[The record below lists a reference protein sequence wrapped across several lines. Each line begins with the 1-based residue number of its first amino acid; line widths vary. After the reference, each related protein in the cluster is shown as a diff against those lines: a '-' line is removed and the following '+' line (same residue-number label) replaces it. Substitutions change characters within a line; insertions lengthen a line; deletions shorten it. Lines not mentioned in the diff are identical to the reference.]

1 MRIIYLQI
9 LLLFFALFMIYSLYL
24 HWKKKDISSKMFFSW
39 LSVFLIFVFITFFP
53 KILEPL
59 LKELFIVRVMDLG
72 MIGTFMILTY
82 VTIENNI
89 KIKKIED
96 NIEKLVRKISIKKI
110 KTGL

>member
-9 LLLFFALFMIYSLYL
+9 LLLFFALFMVYSLYL
-24 HWKKKDISSKMFFSW
+24 HWKRKNISTRMFTFWLVLFS
-39 LSVFLIFVFITFFP
+39 LFIFITFFP

-72 MIGTFMILTY
+72 MIVTFMILTY

-89 KIKKIED
+89 KIKNLEKT
-96 NIEKLVRKISIKKI
+96 IEKLVRKIAIKRK
-110 KTGL
+110 